1 MRRKTTRGKMLACV
15 LCCVGLLSFSGC
27 GENTDTFDQASQDL
41 EQGNYTYALSGFQ
54 QCIDEGLF
62 PARSYRGAG
71 LSCLR
76 QADYEEAIDYFT
88 GALGCEKVEEKLRKD
103 ILLYRATAYMKSGNY
118 SDAMAD
124 CQTLAQDFEKDAD
137 ICFLTGSIALAMD
150 GYEEAAR
157 EFDQAFAESSDYDTA
172 IRIYQQYIQREMEA
186 DGTRYLEESLEVT
199 PKTAEDYCERGRI
212 YYFMED
218 YNKAASELIEAL
230 NQDSTEARLLLGMVY
245 LAQHDVGNA
254 RAMYQDFLAQDGS
267 PGRGYNGLALCDL
280 EENNYPDALSNIAKG
295 IQDATTEEMQ
305 SLLYNEIVVYERML
319 DFDTAREKAEEYTA
333 MFPED
338 TGVKRELAFLE
349 SRSGSPQEE
358 ETTEDGVQQ

>member
-1 MRRKTTRGKMLACV
+1 MTRKTTKMPKWTLVLLAS
-15 LCCVGLLSFSGC
+15 GLLVFSGC
-27 GENTDTFDQASQDL
+27 GENTETFDQAAQDL

-54 QCIDEGLF
+54 QCIDDGLY

-76 QADYEEAIDYFT
+76 QGEFEDAIDYFT
-88 GALGCEKVEEKLRKD
+88 GALGCEKVEDKLRKD
-103 ILLYRATAYMKSGNY
+103 ILLYRASAYMKSGDY
-118 SDAMAD
+118 ASAMAD

-137 ICFLTGSIALAMD
+137 ISFLTGSIALAMD
-150 GYEEAAR
+150 GYDEAAR
-157 EFDQAFAESSDYDTA
+157 EFDQAFAASSDYDTA
-172 IRIYQQYIQREMEA
+172 IRIYQQYISRGMEA
-186 DGTRYLEESLEVT
+186 DGTRYLEASLEVT

-254 RAMYQDFLAQDGS
+254 RAMYQDYLAQEGS

-280 EENNYPDALSNIAKG
+280 EENNYDEALNNISKG
-295 IQDATTEEMQ
+295 IQGATTEEMQ
-305 SLLYNEIVVYERML
+305 SLLYNEIVVYERKL
-319 DFDTAREKAEEYTA
+319 DFQTAREKAEEYTA

-338 TGVKRELAFLE
+338 TGVKREKAFLE
-349 SRSGSPQEE
+349 SRTGSGQEE
-358 ETTEDGVQQ
+358 EITEDGIQE